1 MLKNQNNIFV
11 GRLTKIKWN
20 TNEPIHGG
28 LYIVTVLDPDGSKS
42 IQVDSWD
49 KDKKQWETYKRV
61 RVAIAWFDM
70 EDIIPYE

>member
-1 MLKNQNNIFV
+1 MVDLKSFILEKS
-11 GRLTKIKWN
+11 GTKINWQ
-20 TNEPIHGG
+20 TGEPKHGG

-61 RVAIAWFDM
+61 RTAIAWFDM
-70 EDIIPYE
+70 DDIIPYE